1 MPPESVRGRQSVVQP
16 PSPVPP
22 GQAFKRYFVTGLAT
36 LFPVAV
42 TLWLVVKIFMAADG
56 LLGQYFGLKIPGLG
70 LVVTVLVILAVGVLS
85 VHFFGRVLFRTIEG
99 WLGRLPFVRKI
110 YPVVKQ
116 LGQFLFTEE
125 GGQAAFRRVVLVE
138 YPRPGVHSIAFVTN
152 ELKTAATG
160 APKTLLTLMIP
171 TPPSPL
177 TGPIV
182 FVPAED
188 VIPLEMSVE
197 EAFKLVLSGGVV
209 GTPLQAAAHH

>member
-1 MPPESVRGRQSVVQP
+1 MPSTPVSGRNSSTPP

-42 TLWLVVKIFMAADG
+42 TTWLVLKIFMAADG
-56 LLGQYFGLKIPGLG
+56 MLGQYFGLKIPGLG
-70 LVVTVLVILAVGVLS
+70 LVVTVLVILVVGVLS

-99 WLGRLPFVRKI
+99 WLGRVPFVRKI

-125 GGQAAFRRVVLVE
+125 GAQPAFRRVVLVQ
-138 YPRPGVHSIAFVTN
+138 YPRPGSYTLAFVTN
-152 ELKTAATG
+152 ESKTTATG
-160 APKTLLTLMIP
+160 SPQTLLTLLVP
-171 TPPSPL
+171 TPPSPWS
-177 TGPIV
+177 GPIL
-182 FVPAED
+182 FLPAEE
-188 VIPLEMSVE
+188 VIELTMTVE
-197 EAFKLVLSGGVV
+197 DAVKLVLSGGVV